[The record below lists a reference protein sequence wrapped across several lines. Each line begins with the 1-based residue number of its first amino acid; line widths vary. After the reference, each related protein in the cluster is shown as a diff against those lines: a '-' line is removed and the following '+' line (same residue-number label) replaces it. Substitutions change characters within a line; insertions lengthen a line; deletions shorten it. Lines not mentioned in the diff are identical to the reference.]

1 MTNKIPQEI
10 EDAVINHFRY
20 QWDKDGN
27 DDNSPDMSKED
38 IISELYLWFEGFLVK
53 EIKEVFKAGQ
63 KQAHCSMCNDT
74 LENTQLICWTCHCQE
89 KEKVEQS
96 VKEDVLKFVNKGI
109 ELAELNIQR
118 EINVEFNEG
127 MLASYKQIEKEL
139 KARVKNG
146 KED

>member
-27 DDNSPDMSKED
+27 DDNSPDMSEED

-63 KQAHCSMCNDT
+63 KQAR
-74 LENTQLICWTCHCQE
+74 
-89 KEKVEQS
+89 
-96 VKEDVLKFVNKGI
+96 EDVLKLI
-109 ELAELNIQR
+109 DDL
-118 EINVEFNEG
+118 
-127 MLASYKQIEKEL
+127 QIKYPNFALILDKL
-139 KARVKNG
+139 KAGVKNG